1 MASRRFR
8 AKSSLNSNLSQVN
21 ARVSQI
27 TKRPSPRR
35 IAANSITNVSIRNAS
50 IASEN
55 LSDGSVT
62 SQKLAADA
70 VRTGNIADRS
80 VTIAKLA
87 DGTIPTVANLDAS
100 VITTG
105 SFGEARIPNLPAS
118 KITSGTFSAS
128 VIGNLPA
135 SKITSETFDV
145 ARIPNLDTSK
155 ITSGVFDS
163 ARIPAVTIPD
173 LDAAKITTGTFA
185 DARIPNLA
193 ASKITSGTFGTA
205 RIPSITGSMIDSLTI
220 AGGNIA
226 ANAITISK
234 IADGAQFNIVND
246 KLLAGNGL
254 SKTGATLV
262 TLFLDYGSA
271 STQPATGNHR
281 HTVTVNGNAQ
291 TVTTSVPSTLR
302 VKKDIEPY
310 QPVTIKNLLNLQPKT
325 YKYKRS
331 ERMVHQALNKEVM
344 HGYIVE
350 ELINLGFTEPVGY
363 DEDGSPATLDYG
375 LMSMLVL
382 ELVKV
387 QQTEIDYLKE
397 EITKLKDNS

>member
-80 VTIAKLA
+80 VTSAKLA
-87 DGTIPTVANLDAS
+87 AGTIPVVANLDAS

-128 VIGNLPA
+128 VIGDLPA
-135 SKITSETFDV
+135 SKITSGTFDA
-145 ARIPNLDTSK
+145 ARIPNLDASK
-155 ITSGVFDS
+155 VTTGTFDA

-185 DARIPNLA
+185 TGRIPTITNSMIGSGA
-193 ASKITSGTFGTA
+193 ISGTQGSVTSKIESNSIGQGDIGPDSIGPSELIESGSFTMAGLDINGNLQMNGTTRIFSSGAMTPTTVSTSGGVVLRQDGSGGAIF
-205 RIPSITGSMIDSLTI
+205 RQSSSRRYKVDEQLLDTGLMAL
-220 AGGNIA
+220 
-226 ANAITISK
+226 
-234 IADGAQFNIVND
+234 Q
-246 KLLAGNGL
+246 
-254 SKTGATLV
+254 
-262 TLFLDYGSA
+262 
-271 STQPATGNHR
+271 
-281 HTVTVNGNAQ
+281 
-291 TVTTSVPSTLR
+291 
-302 VKKDIEPY
+302 
-310 QPVTIKNLLNLQPKT
+310 LQPKT
-325 YKYKRS
+325 WVDKVQYESNGNSTEGLRRYPGFIA
-331 ERMVHQALNKEVM
+331 EDL
-344 HGYIVE
+344 E
-350 ELINLGFTEPVGY
+350 ELG
-363 DEDGSPATLDYG
+363 
-375 LMSMLVL
+375 L
-382 ELVKV
+382 ELFVSYDTETGV
-387 QQTEIDYLKE
+387 AEGINYGELMAAIIPVLNYQQEQIESLEARLALLE
-397 EITKLKDNS
+397 EQAGTS

>member
-1 MASRRFR
+1 VASRRFR

-80 VTIAKLA
+80 VTSAKLA
-87 DGTIPTVANLDAS
+87 AGTIPVVANLDAS

-128 VIGNLPA
+128 VIGDLPA
-135 SKITSETFDV
+135 SKITSGTFDA
-145 ARIPNLDTSK
+145 ARIPNLDASK
-155 ITSGVFDS
+155 VTTGTFDA

-185 DARIPNLA
+185 TGRIPTITNSMIGSGA
-193 ASKITSGTFGTA
+193 ISGTQGSVTSKIESNSIGQGDIGPDSIGPSELIESGSFTMAGLDINGNLQMNGTTRIFSSGAMTPTTVSTSGGVTLRQDGSGGAIF
-205 RIPSITGSMIDSLTI
+205 RLSSSRRYKVDEQLLDTG
-220 AGGNIA
+220 
-226 ANAITISK
+226 
-234 IADGAQFNIVND
+234 
-246 KLLAGNGL
+246 LLAL
-254 SKTGATLV
+254 
-262 TLFLDYGSA
+262 
-271 STQPATGNHR
+271 Q
-281 HTVTVNGNAQ
+281 
-291 TVTTSVPSTLR
+291 
-302 VKKDIEPY
+302 
-310 QPVTIKNLLNLQPKT
+310 LQPKT
-325 YKYKRS
+325 WVDKLQYEGNGNSTEGLRRYPGFIA
-331 ERMVHQALNKEVM
+331 EDL
-344 HGYIVE
+344 E
-350 ELINLGFTEPVGY
+350 ELGLGLFVSYDTETGLVEGINYGELTAAMIPVLNHQQ
-363 DEDGSPATLDYG
+363 EKIES
-375 LMSMLVL
+375 L
-382 ELVKV
+382 EARLA
-387 QQTEIDYLKE
+387 LLE
-397 EITKLKDNS
+397 EQAGNA

>member
-1 MASRRFR
+1 VASRRFR

-80 VTIAKLA
+80 VTSAKLA
-87 DGTIPTVANLDAS
+87 AGTIPVVANLDAS

-128 VIGNLPA
+128 VIGDLPA
-135 SKITSETFDV
+135 SKITSETFDA

-163 ARIPAVTIPD
+163 ARIPAVSVSN
-173 LDAAKITTGTFA
+173 LDA
-185 DARIPNLA
+185 
-193 ASKITSGTFGTA
+193 SVITSGTFSTS
-205 RIPSITGSMIDSLTI
+205 RIPSITGSMIAGSTI
-220 AGGNIA
+220 TDANIA
-226 ANAITISK
+226 ANTILQGSIAADAVGPSELREDGSYTMAALNVTGTISASGSIVIYSNGRIGPNMDTSTSTANVRSPSNGSQLLRTGSARRFK
-234 IADGAQFNIVND
+234 LDIQDSNAGLSALQLRPRNWIDKYEYEQNNNSADG
-246 KLLAGNGL
+246 L
-254 SKTGATLV
+254 T
-262 TLFLDYGSA
+262 
-271 STQPATGNHR
+271 
-281 HTVTVNGNAQ
+281 
-291 TVTTSVPSTLR
+291 R
-302 VKKDIEPY
+302 VFGF
-310 QPVTIKNLLNLQPKT
+310 V
-325 YKYKRS
+325 
-331 ERMVHQALNKEVM
+331 A
-344 HGYIVE
+344 E
-350 ELINLGFTEPVGY
+350 ELIEIGLTDYVDFN
-363 DEDGSPATLDYG
+363 EDGSVQSIAYDRLTAALIP
-375 LMSMLVL
+375 VL
-382 ELVKV
+382 QH
-387 QQTEIDYLKE
+387 QQEKIESLEARLALLE
-397 EITKLKDNS
+397 EQAGTS